1 MRNLV
6 ALGLA
11 VLTSWPAVAV
21 QAANVVV
28 SGQSNLVVI
37 DGDGDGPDA
46 TDCRVTATVDAFDN
60 FTVSTQQDSE
70 TPILFCADQFFGSL
84 FRGTDSSSD
93 YLGATVNSD
102 NLSLPEVPVRGEFVD
117 EQANP
122 DGPPVR
128 IDDPLDYLRIS
139 NPDTNADLANVLPC
153 TANGA
158 AAVVRVPGATSF
170 LVQTSFFT
178 DNSNQ
183 TYVVAPQLTFGQTA
197 PNLNVPVL
205 LDAYIPVTSGHEIT
219 VALDSAPNDL
229 LLDIDLD
236 ELPPCR
242 GRQAAPTLTEWGL
255 LVLATALLSGGTWML
270 RRRPTFAGLVD

>member
-1 MRNLV
+1 MRNV
-6 ALGLA
+6 VSLGMA
-11 VLTSWPAVAV
+11 VLISWPAVAA

-28 SGQSNLVVI
+28 SGQSNLVII

-46 TDCRVTATVDAFDN
+46 GDCRVTATVDAFDI
-60 FTVSTQQDSE
+60 FTVSTQQDSA

-93 YLGATVNSD
+93 YLGATVTSD

-128 IDDPLDYLRIS
+128 IDDALDYLRIS
-139 NPDTNADLANVLPC
+139 NPDTSADLANVSPC
-153 TANGA
+153 AVNGA

-197 PNLNVPVL
+197 PNLNVPVQL
-205 LDAYIPVTSGHEIT
+205 NAYIPVTSDRRIT

-236 ELPPCR
+236 ALPPCG
-242 GRQAAPTLTEWGL
+242 GRTAAPTLTEWGL

-270 RRRPTFAGLVD
+270 RRRPAFARLVG